1 MPRRYLKEQNS
12 VEVSNDTVS
21 KSLDIEEEDELLQI
35 FLNSSLDTAAEER
48 KLALFGPKP
57 VTLWPRSLQF
67 ESLTHEKPNPTPVI
81 LLALLEAMDGVVPPV
96 DKILN
101 GLTEESM
108 RNCDS
113 LLGHLVN
120 DVGKTNKVLCDHLL
134 SSLSPGELAQM
145 LQLLFLRFERPVFE
159 ALPEMCQ
166 FIHRRIFYMD
176 PRMSRCRA
184 KNNIVFT
191 KGGKLV
197 QQCIDRMS
205 THQRAILATF
215 LKYCQR
221 WCQAH
226 VGSKMR
232 EDCQRNSVSEYTE
245 AISCLSGLFCG
256 SLIGIP
262 RAYIS
267 ASFRSDDSGS
277 VNALKRDVFNF
288 LLTMT
293 STELWHSISFH
304 QLVEIDEEKVPTK
317 DITEVKDEGAKEGPN
332 AKSIKHTISNSAPQ
346 KTKSFNWI

>member
-21 KSLDIEEEDELLQI
+21 KSLDVEEEDEILQI
-35 FLNSSLDTAAEER
+35 FLDSSLDMAAEER
-48 KLALFGPKP
+48 RLAIFGPKP
-57 VTLWPRSLQF
+57 VTVEPRSLRF
-67 ESLTHEKPNPTPVI
+67 DSLTHEPPDITPVI
-81 LLALLEAMDGVVPPV
+81 LLALLEALDRVVPPV
-96 DKILN
+96 DKILS
-101 GLTEESM
+101 GLTEDSM

-113 LLGHLVN
+113 LLGHLIN

-134 SSLSPGELAQM
+134 ASLSPGELAQM
-145 LQLLFLRFERPVFE
+145 LQLLLLRFERPIFE

-166 FIHRRIFYMD
+166 FIHSRIFYMD

-184 KNNIVFT
+184 NKNSIFA
-191 KGGKLV
+191 KGSKHV

-205 THQRAILATF
+205 DHQRAILATF
-215 LKYCQR
+215 IKYCQR

-245 AISCLSGLFCG
+245 AVSCLSGLFCG

-262 RAYIS
+262 KVYIS

-277 VNALKRDVFNF
+277 VNALKRDVLNF

-293 STELWHSISFH
+293 STELWHSISLH
-304 QLVEIDEEKVPTK
+304 QLVNIGGGKGPIK
-317 DITEVKDEGAKEGPN
+317 DATVNGTKEGQS
-332 AKSIKHTISNSAPQ
+332 AKSIAHTISSTTPQ